1 MAASKSRQLR
11 SDSGDRSRVA
21 VGKYGEDVAVQYLQ
35 SIGMRILDRNW
46 RSRLGELDIVAM
58 DADTVV
64 AVEVKT
70 RTGDRFGGPLDAVP
84 GRKLARIRQLTGQW
98 LSCHEQDAAR
108 VRVDVIGIVRPPG
121 GCASL
126 LHLRGV

>member
-1 MAASKSRQLR
+1 M
-11 SDSGDRSRVA
+11 A
-21 VGKYGEDVAVQYLQ
+21 VGRHGEDVAAAYLR

-46 RSRLGELDIVAM
+46 RSNVGELDIVAL

-70 RTGDRFGGPLDAVP
+70 RTGDRYGGPLDAVP
-84 GRKLARIRQLTGQW
+84 GRKLARIRKLTGQW
-98 LSCHEQDAAR
+98 LACHDCEAAR
-108 VRVDVIGIVRPPG
+108 IRVDVIGIVRPHG
-121 GCASL
+121 GPASL